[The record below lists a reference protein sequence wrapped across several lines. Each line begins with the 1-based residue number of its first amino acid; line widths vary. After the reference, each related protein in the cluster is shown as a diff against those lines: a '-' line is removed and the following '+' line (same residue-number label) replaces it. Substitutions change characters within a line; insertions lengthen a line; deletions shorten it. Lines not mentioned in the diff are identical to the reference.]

1 MSLAGDARVLWSM
14 LRGQPRRG
22 DHAERLAAF
31 YGPQASQYDAF
42 RERLLH
48 GRAEMLDDL
57 MRTLA
62 EQRGTLD
69 GAQVVEL
76 GGGTGRNL
84 LFLAERLQR
93 LGRVSV
99 VDLCAPLL
107 AEARRRFAHQGNVQ
121 VIEADACTWQPPA
134 PVDGVY
140 FSYALTMIPD
150 WRAALDNALEML
162 KPGGLLGVV
171 DFYVSDPVPAAG
183 LARHGWIARHFWPR
197 WFAHDGVRPD
207 PAHVR
212 TLRERLPEHAL
223 TEALAPVPYLPLAR
237 VPYYRFI
244 GRNTRSSP
252 AMAEGQ
258 RHHG

>member
-1 MSLAGDARVLWSM
+1 MSLAGDARVLWLM
-14 LRGQPRRG
+14 LRGQPRHG
-22 DHAERLAAF
+22 DHAQRLADF
-31 YGPQASQYDAF
+31 YGPQASHYDAF

-57 MRTLA
+57 LGALA

-84 LFLAERLQR
+84 LFFGERLQR
-93 LGRVSV
+93 LGRMRV

-107 AEARRRFAHQGNVQ
+107 GEARRRFAQHDNVQ
-121 VIEADACTWQPPA
+121 LIEADACTWQPPA

-140 FSYALTMIPD
+140 FSYALTMIPN
-150 WRAALDNALEML
+150 WRAALDNALAML
-162 KPGGLLGVV
+162 KPGGMLGVV
-171 DFYVSDPVPAAG
+171 DFYVSEAEPAAG
-183 LARHGWIARHFWPR
+183 LARHGWIARQFWPR

-212 TLRERLPEHAL
+212 ALRERLPEHSL

-237 VPYYRFI
+237 VPYYRLI
-244 GRNTRSSP
+244 GTNP
-252 AMAEGQ
+252 E
-258 RHHG
+258 

>member
-14 LRGQPRRG
+14 LRGQPGHG

-57 MRTLA
+57 LRAVA

-69 GAQVVEL
+69 GAQVAEL

-84 LFLAERLQR
+84 LFLGERLQR
-93 LGRVSV
+93 LGRMQV

-107 AEARRRFAHQGNVQ
+107 AEARRRFADRSNVQ
-121 VIEADACTWQPPA
+121 VIEADACAWQPAA
-134 PVDGVY
+134 PVDAVY

-150 WRAALDNALEML
+150 WRAALDNALAML
-162 KPGGLLGVV
+162 KPGAVLGVV
-171 DFYVSDPVPAAG
+171 DFYVSEPEPVAG
-183 LARHGWIARHFWPR
+183 LARHGWISRNFWPR

-207 PAHVR
+207 PAHLR
-212 TLRERLPEHAL
+212 ALRERLPEHRL
-223 TEALAPVPYLPLAR
+223 TETLAPVPYLPLAR
-237 VPYYRFI
+237 VPYYRFV
-244 GRNTRSSP
+244 GSNS
-252 AMAEGQ
+252 E
-258 RHHG
+258 